1 MDAMENVSLE
11 TLLIVWS
18 VLLAMNLLIID
29 VLLVLKDVTYVIM
42 GNVKSV
48 EITLSRLKLL
58 LEHLSVK
65 KSAKITVR
73 HVMEMFALFVT
84 KTIFYLVLNA
94 FRIYLVTLAVTL
106 VLEVQWKLEEYVLLV
121 QLIVIH
127 ALLMAVWNVWMD
139 FTVMIMEVV
148 FHVLLIVIN
157 VLIKKFAKNAKVDLS
172 YN

>member
-1 MDAMENVSLE
+1 M
-11 TLLIVWS
+11 
-18 VLLAMNLLIID
+18 
-29 VLLVLKDVTYVIM
+29 
-42 GNVKSV
+42 
-48 EITLSRLKLL
+48 KLL